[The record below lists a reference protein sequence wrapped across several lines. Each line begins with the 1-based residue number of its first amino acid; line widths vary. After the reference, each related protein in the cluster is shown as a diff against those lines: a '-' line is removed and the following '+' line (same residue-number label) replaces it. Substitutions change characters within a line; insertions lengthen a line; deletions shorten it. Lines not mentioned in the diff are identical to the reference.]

1 MGRILD
7 ATIEEIGRSLNRSAD
22 RFARAMGIL
31 GHGTEQRLA
40 EGPPVYRPHGNAYD
54 QLLELNRLD
63 PYRTSYANLIPNT

>member
-7 ATIEEIGRSLNRSAD
+7 ATIAEIGRSLNRSAD

-31 GHGTEQRLA
+31 GHDTEQRLA
-40 EGPPVYRPHGNAYD
+40 EGPPIYRPHGSLYD

-63 PYRTSYANLIPNT
+63 PYRPSYAHLLPNT